1 MKKILLKWKEERKY
15 KKYLSNKITL
25 NKKIIS
31 ITISIFLNSMVWIL
45 LWAIVKINPNKN
57 AIEYY
62 YMLPIALGAGIAFT
76 ILNKIIGLIKDQI
89 KIYDNKIFYSSKAVG
104 KNIKYKNIAAYSILT
119 INEDNNIFKLLL
131 LKYNKKMENNEKYI
145 VMEINENIDINTLN
159 SIFANNNIRLD
170 NQLNESEYIRR
181 KVLRYFNTSNI
192 A

>member
-1 MKKILLKWKEERKY
+1 LKKILLKWKEERKY